1 MMAFSDEEWSLR
13 HDLAN
18 LYHLIEHFGWHEMIM
33 NHISVRLPEGDRY
46 LVNPFGLNYSEITP
60 ANLLV
65 VNVDGELIGASDY
78 GANPA
83 GFALHGA
90 IHTHRHDIRC
100 VAHTHTIPISAVA
113 MKDAGFDHN
122 NFYGAQL
129 IGRVAYHEFEGITLF
144 ADERDRM
151 VASLGEKDVLV
162 LRNHGVAVCE
172 RDIPSTFMLHYI
184 VQRAAEVQCQAGM
197 IPGGDRKISD
207 DVMERCR
214 ISAARLS
221 ESNRFSTLLFESQV
235 RAMRKAKPVEWYR
248 PDRAS

>member
-1 MMAFSDEEWSLR
+1 MSAFADEETKLR

-18 LYHLIEHFGWHEMIM
+18 FYHLIEHFGWHEMIM

-60 ANLLV
+60 ENLLI
-65 VNVDGELIGASDY
+65 VNVDGELVGESEY
-78 GANPA
+78 WANPA

-90 IHTHRHDIRC
+90 IHTHRHDIHC

-113 MKDAGFDHN
+113 MKEAGFDHN

-129 IGRVAYHEFEGITLF
+129 IDRVGYHDFEGITLF

-151 VASLGEKDVLV
+151 VASLGDKNVLV

-172 RDIPSTFMLHYI
+172 RDIASTFMLHYI

-197 IPGGDRKISD
+197 IPGPDRQISGQIQ
-207 DVMERCR
+207 ERCR
-214 ISAARLS
+214 ESAARLS
-221 ESNRFSTLLFESQV
+221 ESNRFASLLFESQV
-235 RAMRKAKPVEWYR
+235 RAMRKAKPVDWYR
-248 PDRAS
+248 P